1 MKIPTKIDCGSIWA
15 TDEVRGSFFSSA
27 VCRCIYNYAFCKRF
41 PHLSISLSKRVG
53 WCLQVKW
60 FFGEWP
66 FFIAETGRWLKSKL
80 IFQSVHL
87 IHFQKVQQ
95 CIFMGG
101 PASPKIS
108 LSFWKTLFFLSQVI
122 DLRNWSRSFSLFNKG
137 FRFLCQGSWHGYFI
151 QSHLTKLR
159 VQLKEWNVRCW
170 AVDSVVYKLHI
181 DLNTLLLRTAA
192 TNLWPSFLFLQT
204 RMHD

>member
-27 VCRCIYNYAFCKRF
+27 VCRSIYNYAFCKRF
-41 PHLSISLSKRVG
+41 PHLFISLSKRVG

-66 FFIAETGRWLKSKL
+66 FFIAETGRWLKCKL

-87 IHFQKVQQ
+87 IHFQKVPQ

-108 LSFWKTLFFLSQVI
+108 VKFLKNALFLSQVI
-122 DLRNWSRSFSLFNKG
+122 DLRNWSRSFSVHKE
-137 FRFLCQGSWHGYFI
+137 LCLIKVFDFYVKAPDTATLSKATWQNCACKSRNEMSDVE
-151 QSHLTKLR
+151 QLTR
-159 VQLKEWNVRCW
+159 
-170 AVDSVVYKLHI
+170 SS
-181 DLNTLLLRTAA
+181 
-192 TNLWPSFLFLQT
+192 TNCTSI
-204 RMHD
+204 